1 MTFFYFLVKLSTS
14 FIEPQSQTSAMVAKA
29 ARDVTAAVATL
40 AVVADEVAKNATPD
54 TAVAIVTAA
63 ITVAALGP

>member
-1 MTFFYFLVKLSTS
+1 
-14 FIEPQSQTSAMVAKA
+14 MVAKA